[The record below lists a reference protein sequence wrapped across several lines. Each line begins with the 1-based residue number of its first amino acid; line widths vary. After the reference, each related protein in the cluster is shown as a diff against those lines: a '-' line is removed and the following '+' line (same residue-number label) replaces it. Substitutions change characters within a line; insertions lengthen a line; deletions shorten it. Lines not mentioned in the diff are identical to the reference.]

1 MMKKILVIEDN
12 AGVAELIVETL
23 RDNGYQAINANTGD
37 VAIGL
42 LKTQS
47 IDMVILDYSLPD
59 MDGKEIILAVKNQH
73 IHMPPFIV
81 STGRGDEQLAVDM
94 MKLGAHDYLIKDKTL
109 ISKLP
114 EAVARL
120 EHEILRDQ
128 ELKKAQQALKDSEER
143 FRNFV
148 EKSSDFFVKL
158 TPGGLFCYASPNWEK
173 HLGYSFSQVAES
185 DIFALIHPDD
195 IARLNNDLAKASRAE
210 NNHFEAE
217 YRIKDYNNDW
227 FIHAVKGYSVS
238 ENNSMFINC
247 IARDITDQKLAEK
260 KLAKAVFLAEENE
273 KKLFAEK
280 LHEGIGPLISAI
292 KMSVGR
298 IKSLKNIDEKGLELI
313 AYSDKLVDDA
323 VSQVRNIANDLMPNV
338 INDFGLV
345 SAIRSHVKRLNENGE
360 RLVDLTI
367 SKNIVEPGKM
377 VQIIIYR
384 SLTELTSH
392 SQKYYS
398 KGNISIELKM
408 EKQFLVLLYADSGFS
423 RKKDEDD
430 FSSDYGLKNMV
441 NKIESID
448 GSVIF
453 ASQKMNLA
461 SVRIT
466 IPVIQ

>member
-1 MMKKILVIEDN
+1 MKKILVIEDN

-23 RDNGYQAINANTGD
+23 KDNGYQTLIANSGNAAID
-37 VAIGL
+37 L
-42 LKTQS
+42 LKSQS

-59 MDGKEIILAVKNQH
+59 MDGKEIILSVKKQH
-73 IHMPPFIV
+73 ITLPPFIV

-94 MKLGAHDYLIKDKTL
+94 MKLGAYDYLIKDKTL

-114 EAVARL
+114 EAVAKL

-128 ELKKAQQALKDSEER
+128 ELRIAQQALKDSEER

-158 TPGGLFCYASPNWEK
+158 TPGGLFCYTSPNWEK
-173 HLGYSFSQVAES
+173 HLGYTYAQVAES

-195 IARLNNDLAKASRAE
+195 STRLNSDLAKASKEE
-210 NNHFEAE
+210 NNHFESE
-217 YRIKDYNNDW
+217 YRIKDHNNDW
-227 FIHAVKGYSVS
+227 YIHAVKGYSVS
-238 ENNSMFINC
+238 ENNRMFINC
-247 IARDITDQKLAEK
+247 IARDVTDQKLAEK
-260 KLAKAVFLAEENE
+260 KLARAVFLAEENE

-280 LHEGIGPLISAI
+280 LHEGIGPLIAAI

-323 VSQVRNIANDLMPNV
+323 MSQVRNLANELMPNV

-345 SAIRSHVKRLNENGE
+345 SAVKSHVKRLNENGE
-360 RLVDLTI
+360 RMVDLTI
-367 SKNIVEPGKM
+367 SKNITEPEKM

-398 KGNISIELKM
+398 KGSISIEFQM
-408 EKQFLVLLYADSGFS
+408 EKNLLVLLYSDSGFS
-423 RKKDEDD
+423 KKNNEDD
-430 FSSDYGLKNMV
+430 FSADYGLKNMV

-448 GSVIF
+448 GSVMF
-453 ASQKMNLA
+453 ANQKMNID
-461 SVRIT
+461 SVRIAV
-466 IPVIQ
+466 PVFQ